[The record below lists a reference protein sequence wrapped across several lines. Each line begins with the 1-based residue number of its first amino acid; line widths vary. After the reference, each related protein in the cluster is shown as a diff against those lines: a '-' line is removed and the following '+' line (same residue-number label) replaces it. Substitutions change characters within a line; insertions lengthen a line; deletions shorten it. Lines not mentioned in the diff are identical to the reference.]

1 SHLARIFNGSF
12 TDTSIEVLGYAAS
25 NKFITFA
32 LIPEDEALVNNEFL
46 DKVVK
51 IINQNTNWTSTIT
64 SNYVSCVINSN
75 NFSDEKLESIME
87 ALINLQ
93 ELISEELDTTVSIGV
108 GTIINDLESIKFSH
122 RYATLAAQYALN
134 NGEN

>member
-1 SHLARIFNGSF
+1 NPSIESSLQLDEYAFLGETYNSLILKDKESHLARIFNGSF

-87 ALINLQ
+87 ALINL
-93 ELISEELDTTVSIGV
+93 
-108 GTIINDLESIKFSH
+108 
-122 RYATLAAQYALN
+122 
-134 NGEN
+134 